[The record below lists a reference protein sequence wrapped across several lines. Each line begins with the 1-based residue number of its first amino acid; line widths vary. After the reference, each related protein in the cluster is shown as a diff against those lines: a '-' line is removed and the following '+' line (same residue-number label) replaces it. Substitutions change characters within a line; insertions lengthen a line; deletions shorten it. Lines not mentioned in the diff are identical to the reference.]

1 MIKRLA
7 PLFSLCLALGCGAP
21 TGVQSTFG
29 YGDPF
34 WLEVGSTAVSRDA
47 GTVARFSRVMENST
61 CPVDV
66 VCVWA
71 GRTIVE
77 VGVTVAPAPEVLV
90 ELEVTSPDLSARQR
104 SVAGRRVEALDFRPP
119 NRAGGTVGP
128 HEVRLVVRATP

>member
-21 TGVQSTFG
+21 TGVQASFDF
-29 YGDPF
+29 GDPF
-34 WLEVGSTAVSRDA
+34 WIEVETVAVSRDA
-47 GTVARFSRVMENST
+47 ETVLRFVRVVENST

-77 VGVTVAPAPEVLV
+77 IGVTVAAAPEVLV
-90 ELEVTSPDLSARQR
+90 ALEVTSPDPTARQR
-104 SVAGRRVEALDFRPP
+104 TVAGRTVEALDFRPP
-119 NRAGGTVGP
+119 NRMGGAVGTP
-128 HEVRLVVRATP
+128 EVRLVVRATP